1 MHITARPFLAVLLAS
16 CAVSFSLSALDITWT
31 RSSGQFPP
39 ESTPVLIQE
48 SDATRI
54 LVVNRGGQLMRWNL
68 DGSNAGPGQ
77 DGTVIQLPE
86 GEWFSAPLV
95 VESEG
100 VPRVLLCSGKG
111 LVVALDAAYQML
123 WQYQLPGETGYGAA
137 VPLEFPAHV
146 DTAPSFCIADK
157 SGTVT
162 SLNADGSVRW
172 QKALGLGECKTIMST
187 FKSGEEASL
196 LLVGAGSTLL
206 ALNKAGETVW
216 SRDLGQTICAG
227 PVAHGEGN
235 DTLIVC
241 GAGTGSLHAFNGFG
255 EPLWKAPVGDEMDST
270 IVFCDTPGGALVL
283 CKGLWGNLHAF
294 NQEGTH
300 LWTHLYRAKSRG
312 KPLVLINYA
321 TGAQVIL
328 ITTYGQ
334 QALLFNLDGILLD
347 MRRLAGAANGALLLL
362 PHAEGHDA
370 QVLTVTASLLAHC
383 LELGP
388 VTSPYGE
395 AGVAGHV
402 RSRLRSASWEEEPAI
417 TVSNPGGALVHVD
430 LSAQVGT
437 ARILHGCI
445 TAQSAFEVPLTPFA
459 DFAPREID
467 YVVEDAQRNTC
478 SLGSWSPNP
487 KPATAAAPAEQK
499 LLAQSTAPYAGFDA
513 EAAIPAE
520 EGTPASLQ
528 VDHLYVGEVDQDA
541 VVVTSQL
548 NHPVSLGVS
557 ASALKASDGTAFA
570 GGVQLFEVVT
580 TGAFNGEDVADALL
594 PFDNPVRLLP
604 GRSIKIWAQVD
615 ARGASPGTYTGAV
628 MVQTIPESEQSIE
641 ILLTVNVLPL
651 ELTKPYPLTLCTWDY
666 VPNQWFPNR
675 TAEVLD
681 DMANHGVNV
690 FPRSVAMPPATVDED
705 GTLTCDWSTMDAPL
719 AELKGRGQ
727 VLFQMAHPP
736 LTFAKEP
743 SPEAKRD
750 TEIAYLH
757 QWRNHLRELGWSY
770 ADYALYPMDEPGLEH
785 GKRVPPFLDAAYLF
799 RAADPRFRIYT
810 DPVPGLSLADYD
822 RISPYVDLW
831 CPNMRLVSGLLA
843 DDLRI
848 QRILN
853 SGKEVWS
860 YECVAQVLS
869 LSPLR
874 YNRANA
880 WRAFYFGRDGIGF
893 WTHST
898 TQTNPWIRRKDFNEY
913 ELVYPGELPIPS
925 VRWEAVRDGLEDVA
939 AIALLQRA
947 IKQNEE
953 AGTKTDAVQQAKEA
967 LAIAQRDIMELSD
980 QAFMESRDYL
990 RLGDRRV
997 WHTPSDV
1004 ETYERHRARIAE
1016 LTLALNAP

>member
-1 MHITARPFLAVLLAS
+1 MHATVRWFQGIVLAL
-16 CAVSFSLSALDITWT
+16 CAVNFCVDAMEITWT
-31 RSSGQFPP
+31 RSTGQLPP

-48 SDATRI
+48 ADATRI

-77 DGTVIQLPE
+77 DGAVVQLPE

-95 VESEG
+95 AESAG
-100 VPRVLLCSGKG
+100 APRILLCSGKG

-137 VPLEFPAHV
+137 VPVEFPAH
-146 DTAPSFCIADK
+146 DDMAPTFCFADK
-157 SGTVT
+157 SGAVT
-162 SLNADGSVRW
+162 CLNADGSVRW
-172 QKALGLGECKTIMST
+172 QRALGLGECKTIMST

-216 SRDLGQTICAG
+216 NRDLGQTICAG

-235 DTLIVC
+235 DALIVC
-241 GAGTGSLHAFNGFG
+241 GAGSGSLHAFNGFG
-255 EPLWKAPVGDEMDST
+255 EPLWESPVGDEMDST
-270 IVFCDTPGGALVL
+270 IVFCEAARGVSVL

-294 NQEGTH
+294 DQDGTH
-300 LWTHLYRAKSRG
+300 LWTHLYRAKSRS
-312 KPLVLINYA
+312 KPLVLIDYA

-334 QALLFNLDGILLD
+334 QALLFNLDGMLLD
-347 MRRLAGAANGALLLL
+347 VRRLAGAANGSPLLL
-362 PHAEGHDA
+362 PHAEGHNA

-402 RSRLRSASWEEEPAI
+402 RSRSRGTSWKDEPSL

-430 LSAQVGT
+430 LSAQVGPT
-437 ARILHGCI
+437 RILHGCI
-445 TAQSAFEVPLTPFA
+445 TTRSAFEVPLSPFA
-459 DFAPREID
+459 DFAPREIE
-467 YVVEDAQRNTC
+467 YVVEDGQRNTL
-478 SLGSWSPNP
+478 SLGGWSPNSE
-487 KPATAAAPAEQK
+487 PAPTAASAEQK
-499 LLAQSTAPYAGFDA
+499 LIAQSTAPYAAFDA
-513 EAAIPAE
+513 EAALPADT
-520 EGTPASLQ
+520 GTSASLQ

-541 VVVTSQL
+541 VVVTPQL
-548 NHPVSLGVS
+548 NHPVNVRVS
-557 ASALKASDGTAFA
+557 ASPLSTADGTAFA
-570 GGVQLFEVVT
+570 GNVQLFELVF

-604 GRSIKIWAQVD
+604 GRSVKIWAQVD
-615 ARGASPGTYTGAV
+615 AHGAAPGTYTGSV
-628 MVQTIPESEQSIE
+628 IVQTIPESDHSIE
-641 ILLTVNVLPL
+641 IPLTVNVLPL
-651 ELTKPYPLTLCTWDY
+651 ELTKPFPLTLCTWDY
-666 VPNQWFPNR
+666 VPNQWHPNR

-681 DMANHGVNV
+681 DMAGHGVNV
-690 FPRSVAMPPATVDED
+690 FPRSVAMPPATVGEN

-727 VLFQMAHPP
+727 VLFHMAHPS
-736 LTFAKEP
+736 LTFAKDP
-743 SPEAKRD
+743 SPEVKRD
-750 TEIAYLH
+750 AEIAYLL
-757 QWRNHLRELGWSY
+757 QWRDHLRELGWSY
-770 ADYALYPMDEPGLEH
+770 ADYALYPVDEPGLDH
-785 GKRVPPFLDAAYLF
+785 GKRVPSFLDAAYLF
-799 RAADPRFRIYT
+799 RAADPRFRVYT
-810 DPVPGLSLADYD
+810 DPVPGLSLVDYE

-843 DDLRI
+843 DDPRI
-848 QRILN
+848 ERIVN

-880 WRAFYFGRDGIGF
+880 WRAFYFGLDGIGF

-913 ELVYPGELPIPS
+913 ELVYPGELPVPS

-953 AGTKTDAVQQAKEA
+953 TGTKPEAVQQAKEA
-967 LAIAQRDIMELSD
+967 ISIAQRDIMELSD

-990 RLGDRRV
+990 RLGDRRI